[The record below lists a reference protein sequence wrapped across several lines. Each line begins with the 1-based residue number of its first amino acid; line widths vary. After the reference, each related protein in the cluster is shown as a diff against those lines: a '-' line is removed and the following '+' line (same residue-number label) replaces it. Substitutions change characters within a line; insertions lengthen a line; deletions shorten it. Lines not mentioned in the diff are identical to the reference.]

1 MKKQP
6 EIEAPPNPF
15 TVEQILRLYEVG
27 ILSPDMSSRE
37 ALSAAFDWFGFM
49 GFPINEDEAAEPFKL
64 ETIDFDE
71 EPTPPSFFVQD
82 VVVEGQALV
91 IGGPEKTMKTSI
103 AIALGIA
110 LATGTP
116 FLGRFPVTTPVRTL
130 LISKESGA
138 DKLKNTRQ
146 RILASLGMGEADG
159 FLLSTQQDFKVA
171 KNTNA
176 KDFRKWVEDRGVGC
190 VIIDPAYLI
199 LETSGKEA
207 SMYGMGPLLNRFRE
221 MCGNALPVVLHH
233 TNRALPEKTLPQLKH
248 LAFSG
253 LQQWA
258 RQWILLNRASPY
270 KPGGVHKLVAAIGGS
285 QGHSGHY
292 EIEIDEGEFKD
303 GGLAKW
309 EVNVRNAEEAGQALK
324 RLKTTERLQV
334 FVQSFIAQPKLTV
347 AQRREVLKLNGNVF
361 TQLKTQAIEDG
372 YLSNGLPNGGVKVT
386 DKGRSFAI
394 TCPRKN
400 PVKTKVKP

>member
-27 ILSPDMSSRE
+27 ILTPEMSSRE

-49 GFPINEDEAAEPFKL
+49 GFPINEEEATEPFKL
-64 ETIDFDE
+64 ETVDFDE

-103 AIALGIA
+103 AIDLGIA

-116 FLGRFPVTTPVRTL
+116 FLGRFPVATPIRTL
-130 LISKESGA
+130 LISKESGP

-146 RILASLGMGEADG
+146 RILDSLGIGEADG

-207 SMYGMGPLLNRFRE
+207 SMYGMGPLLHRFRE

-233 TNRALPEKTLPQLKH
+233 TNGKLPEKTLPQLVTVH
-248 LAFSG
+248 GPESPENTVFSRNLKNASMNFVVHSQDSASRV
-253 LQQWA
+253 LQQSF
-258 RQWILLNRASPY
+258 RTSKIS
-270 KPGGVHKLVAAIGGS
+270 GKLIFRV
-285 QGHSGHY
+285 
-292 EIEIDEGEFKD
+292 
-303 GGLAKW
+303 
-309 EVNVRNAEEAGQALK
+309 
-324 RLKTTERLQV
+324 
-334 FVQSFIAQPKLTV
+334 
-347 AQRREVLKLNGNVF
+347 
-361 TQLKTQAIEDG
+361 
-372 YLSNGLPNGGVKVT
+372 
-386 DKGRSFAI
+386 FAI
-394 TCPRKN
+394 SCMATL
-400 PVKTKVKP
+400 